1 MGCTSCGGAAAQAA
15 SVASPYTVKLP
26 DGTTVTVKNKAEER
40 VERDKAW
47 VRMRAAARSG
57 GYTVTR

>member
-1 MGCTSCGGAAAQAA
+1 MGCSSCGGKKAQAA
-15 SVASPYTVKLP
+15 SVATPYEVKLP

-47 VRMRAAARSG
+47 VRMRAQARRD
-57 GYTVTR
+57 GYRVSR

>member
-1 MGCTSCGGAAAQAA
+1 MAGGCCGGAAAQAA
-15 SVASPYTVKLP
+15 SVASPYNVKLP
-26 DGTTVTVKNKAEER
+26 DGTTVTVKSKAEER

-47 VRMRAAARSG
+47 VRMRKDARNG